1 MDFDNPREV
10 SVYHS
15 NPYHYLILHR
25 SISASSTPLS
35 LFETIFVIQD
45 ITATSIAAAASAAS
59 AASATAAS
67 TAASTDASV
76 VLLHAI
82 YCEYQD
88 PHYLM
93 CLSGDTV
100 NSLNSAV
107 IYDSVSF
114 FNID

>member
-35 LFETIFVIQD
+35 FFETIFVIQD
-45 ITATSIAAAASAAS
+45 ITATSIAAAAS

-107 IYDSVSF
+107 IYDSVPF